1 MATNVLTIGMTQ
13 CAHPDC
19 QAETVAKGLC
29 GRHYMRLR
37 RHGDTEKVKKKGRPS
52 GRRAA
57 VLGAFEGSGVSQRS
71 LDRNIHAIKLLHT
84 HGINHEPF
92 IKNATRPNGSMNML
106 RLEEMAEFAVIEK
119 LSAASA
125 PWPSDIDAGRETGG
139 DARAGAEA
147 SGEVNGVTPKREK
160 QLD

>member
-1 MATNVLTIGMTQ
+1 MATNVLTTAMTQ

-71 LDRNIHAIKLLHT
+71 LDRYIHAIKLLHT

-106 RLEEMAEFAVIEK
+106 RLEEMAEFAVIKK
-119 LSAASA
+119 LY
-125 PWPSDIDAGRETGG
+125 PSDAISTPAQEAPGAQIEAD
-139 DARAGAEA
+139 DAR
-147 SGEVNGVTPKREK
+147 RRR
-160 QLD
+160 

>member
-1 MATNVLTIGMTQ
+1 MATNVLTTAMTQ

-71 LDRNIHAIKLLHT
+71 LDRYIHAIKLLHT
-84 HGINHEPF
+84 HGIDHEPF

-119 LSAASA
+119 LY
-125 PWPSDIDAGRETGG
+125 PSNAISTPAQETPGAQIEAD
-139 DARAGAEA
+139 DAR
-147 SGEVNGVTPKREK
+147 RRR
-160 QLD
+160 